1 VITITG
7 KTIAEKIFSAHSG
20 TDARAGDIV
29 VADVDFVMGQDGT
42 SPLAIRALANMGV
55 EQVFDPAKVALVID
69 HSSPS
74 PIEGVSALHTM
85 MREFGART
93 GARVYD
99 IGEGVCHQV
108 VPEHGHVVPGDLM
121 VGCDSHTCTYGAV
134 NVFSTGVGSTDGAAA
149 MASGKLWFK
158 VPDTMKVTYTGELQ
172 PGVFSKD
179 LVLYLAGEI
188 GVDGATYEAIEFGGP
203 VIDALSVE
211 ARMTISNMAI
221 EVGAKAGLMK
231 ADAKTLAWYEGRSER
246 TPAPVEPDADAVYAS
261 SLEIDASTV
270 GPQIARPH
278 AVDNVSP
285 IEEVEGTPI
294 AQGVL
299 GTCTNGRLEDFAI
312 ATEILRGRRVHPD
325 VRFIVAPASKQIY
338 LDAMAAGYIQ
348 ALVEAGAVMVTPG
361 CGPCVGTHNGVP
373 SDGENVI
380 STANRNFKRPH
391 GQQQSVHLPRQS
403 GHRGRVRDRGQDHR
417 SAEVLRVS
425 GRSAPSAA
433 EEPRERVMELKANAF
448 KYGDDINTDYIISGK
463 YKFKSADMEAMAVHA
478 MEDLD
483 PHYYEKVKP
492 GVVSSWRARTSGWAR
507 AGSRRRWCSS
517 TATRV
522 RCSPRASPAS
532 STETRST
539 PVCR

>member
-1 VITITG
+1 MITITG

-55 EQVFDPAKVALVID
+55 EQVFDPAKAALVID

-93 GARVYD
+93 GVRVYD

-108 VPEHGHVVPGDLM
+108 VPEQGHVVSGDLM

-158 VPDTMKVTYTGELQ
+158 VPDTMKVTYTGEMQ
-172 PGVFSKD
+172 SGVFSKD

-270 GPQIARPH
+270 GPQIASPH

-338 LDAMAAGYIQ
+338 LDAMAAGHIQ

-380 STANRNFKRPH
+380 STANRNF
-391 GQQQSVHLPRQS
+391 
-403 GHRGRVRDRGQDHR
+403 RGRMGN
-417 SAEVLRVS
+417 S
-425 GRSAPSAA
+425 
-433 EEPRERVMELKANAF
+433 KAF
-448 KYGDDINTDYIISGK
+448 IYLG
-463 YKFKSADMEAMAVHA
+463 
-478 MEDLD
+478 
-483 PHYYEKVKP
+483 
-492 GVVSSWRARTSGWAR
+492 
-507 AGSRRRWCSS
+507 
-517 TATRV
+517 
-522 RCSPRASPAS
+522 SPATVAAS
-532 STETRST
+532 VIEGKITDPRKYFG
-539 PVCR
+539 